1 MTMVY
6 ARPEL
11 DEAKNTQISNQQ
23 MKRANEYSKIITGM
37 KLQQPLSADL
47 HAAIL
52 QIETNPSLF
61 LEKMY
66 LEPSFFN
73 IRVANFVSRLSNE
86 ESEPFQSIDDYQLS
100 LALAIRDNLDFR
112 AIFTNPYFISF
123 ASSDNNNS
131 DSPQAVS
138 SFDISDDF
146 RTSELHDKL
155 NNYTLSFDQQ
165 AMIGQT
171 VSNGYMHDG
180 LMSSQGFGLRFISN
194 GTNRRPIRAV
204 YDMYLCSKIESYMDG
219 SLNDMFVGPDIS
231 RNPGDN
237 PHDYFQNAVA
247 AIQCLMGNA
256 ELLPTMIKGITI
268 ASKSTMKLSMKNII
282 VTNRTIQK
290 VMAI

>member
-123 ASSDNNNS
+123 ASS
-131 DSPQAVS
+131 
-138 SFDISDDF
+138 
-146 RTSELHDKL
+146 EL
-155 NNYTLSFDQQ
+155 
-165 AMIGQT
+165 
-171 VSNGYMHDG
+171 
-180 LMSSQGFGLRFISN
+180 
-194 GTNRRPIRAV
+194 
-204 YDMYLCSKIESYMDG
+204 
-219 SLNDMFVGPDIS
+219 
-231 RNPGDN
+231 
-237 PHDYFQNAVA
+237 FQNVVD
-247 AIQCLMGNA
+247 C
-256 ELLPTMIKGITI
+256 
-268 ASKSTMKLSMKNII
+268 
-282 VTNRTIQK
+282 
-290 VMAI
+290 